1 MLLTQDRLKMS
12 KLKEHLNEMKSNPFL
27 EAWETSYLETKKL
40 KDVLGSLMADS
51 DDPKQYNELFDI
63 LSGLDK
69 YYVKNT
75 KKVMKIT
82 REMEK

>member
-1 MLLTQDRLKMS
+1 MTLWTQDQKMS
-12 KLKEHLNEMKSNPFL
+12 KIRDLLTEKTNPFL
-27 EAWETSYLETKKL
+27 EAWENSYLETKKL

-51 DDPKQYNELFDI
+51 NDPDEYNELFDI

-69 YYVKNT
+69 YYVQNT

-82 REMEK
+82 KNIGGQ